1 MRCIFYF
8 FWRASRHVCRAWCAT
23 GISTILRQRPL
34 LTNTNRY
41 ISDEDEED
49 LDDEEDEDEES
60 GEDAEGEEG
69 EGGDEE
75 NAAPGKLCQQMHS

>member
-1 MRCIFYF
+1 MYLYF
-8 FWRASRHVCRAWCAT
+8 FGAHRGSVVCRAWCAARA
-23 GISTILRQRPL
+23 SYQRPL
-34 LTNTNRY
+34 LTITNRY